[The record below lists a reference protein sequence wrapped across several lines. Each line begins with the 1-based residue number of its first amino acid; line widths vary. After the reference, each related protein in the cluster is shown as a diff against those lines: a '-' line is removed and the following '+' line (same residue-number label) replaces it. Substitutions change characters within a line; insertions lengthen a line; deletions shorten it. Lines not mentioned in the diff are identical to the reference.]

1 MRGLLMT
8 LTAVEIVI
16 FLGALVVYLVRITR
30 SLRLISMYL
39 GKVTFGV
46 RAIETQTAPIG
57 PSVLAINKRLPAIA
71 AVLAGLAE
79 LADHR
84 AQRAGKR

>member
-1 MRGLLMT
+1 MRGLLIT

-16 FLGALVVYLVRITR
+16 FLGAVVVYLVRITR
-30 SLRLISMYL
+30 SLRTISSNL

-57 PSVLAINKRLPAIA
+57 PSVVKINEQLGAIA
-71 AVLAGLAE
+71 AALAGLAKMAE
-79 LADHR
+79 
-84 AQRAGKR
+84 QRVRR

>member
-1 MRGLLMT
+1 VRGLLLT

-16 FLGALVVYLVRITR
+16 FLGALVVYLVRIIR
-30 SLRLISMYL
+30 SLRTISLYL

-57 PSVLAINKRLPAIA
+57 PSVVRINGQLEGIA
-71 AVLAGLAE
+71 AALAGVAQLAE
-79 LADHR
+79 HR
-84 AQRAGKR
+84 ADRS